1 MLAPLLSSC
10 RDLTHRTS
18 CRLSTI
24 LWIGRSLVE
33 LLDLEDIVRQRVVC
47 LLMHRQGSITA
58 RCEGQTEHAPAGG
71 VVPVFDVPHA
81 MFVLDRDITRMCF
94 RRCFGGE
101 TFGDSVAIEKPWH
114 LQRLLSHEV
123 GPELTSVGPDGN
135 LRA

>member
-33 LLDLEDIVRQRVVC
+33 LLDLEDIVRQRALC

-58 RCEGQTEHAPAGG
+58 RCEGQTEHAPARS

-81 MFVLDRDITRMCF
+81 MFLLDRDIARVRFCQYF
-94 RRCFGGE
+94 
-101 TFGDSVAIEKPWH
+101 SA
-114 LQRLLSHEV
+114 Q
-123 GPELTSVGPDGN
+123 
-135 LRA
+135 